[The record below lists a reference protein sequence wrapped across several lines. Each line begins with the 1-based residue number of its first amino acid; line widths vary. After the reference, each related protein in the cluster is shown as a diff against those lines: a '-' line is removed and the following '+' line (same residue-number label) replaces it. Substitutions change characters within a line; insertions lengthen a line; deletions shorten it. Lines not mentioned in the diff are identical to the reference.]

1 MTVSSYAR
9 PNSVQKVVDVEW
21 LDVNTRLGEGFVSDL
36 LPEIQ
41 ALNNSLYNLFRCPIY
56 SRGPIFQ
63 PEYGA
68 SLMYLL
74 HEPADLITANKIR
87 MVLIQA
93 SQRWEPRIKV
103 DVART
108 VVFPVPAKAGFRAQ
122 VAYDVLATQQKGAA
136 NFLLSKNGLT
146 SST

>member
-9 PNSVQKVVDVEW
+9 PNSLQKVVDVEW
-21 LDVNTRLGEGFVSDL
+21 LDVNTRLGEGFVPDL

-68 SLMYLL
+68 SLMHLL
-74 HEPADLITANKIR
+74 HEPLDLITANKIR

-103 DVART
+103 DVGRT
-108 VVFPVPAKAGFRAQ
+108 IVMPDLQRSAFRAQ
-122 VAYDVLATQQKGAA
+122 VAYDVLATQQKGSA
-136 NFLLSKNGLT
+136 NFLF
-146 SST
+146 STRGVTA